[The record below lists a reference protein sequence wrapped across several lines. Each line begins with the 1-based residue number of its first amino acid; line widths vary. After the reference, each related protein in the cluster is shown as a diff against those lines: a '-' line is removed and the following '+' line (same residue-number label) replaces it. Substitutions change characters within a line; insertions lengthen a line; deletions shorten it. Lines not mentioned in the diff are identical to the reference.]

1 MNDNDINHILQHD
14 AQLREAVR
22 RHEQQSPPLPA
33 GLNERVMQAVED
45 SVKSEILKIKN
56 EELRIKNEECVLH
69 PSGWHFSRFTF
80 HVSLFAAAACL
91 LLFLL
96 PHGWSTKE
104 AVEETKTIAEAK
116 TETKT
121 ETKTIAKMEVI
132 ASVEEKESV
141 ETHKSVARKKT
152 RKKVRK
158 IEPAIETKPVA
169 KEQYTDTLGSHIFQS
184 PENVLIAMKMLDE
197 CDAIYRN
204 ELQEVRN
211 NVIDATF
218 RVAPPSGSAILVKD
232 MNGDLD
238 VVDREKKRIIEL

>member
-1 MNDNDINHILQHD
+1 MNDNDINNMLQHD
-14 AQLREAVR
+14 VQLWEAVR

-33 GLNERVMQAVED
+33 GLNERVMQEMGKTEQDRHRMRKRVR
-45 SVKSEILKIKN
+45 IL
-56 EELRIKNEECVLH
+56 LALT
-69 PSGWHFSRFTF
+69 S
-80 HVSLFAAAACL
+80 AAACL
-91 LLFLL
+91 FLL
-96 PHGWSTKE
+96 LTRSLSTREEMEPAPVLE
-104 AVEETKTIAEAK
+104 AETKTITI
-116 TETKT
+116 TESMTKT
-121 ETKTIAKMEVI
+121 EVVAPMEENEP
-132 ASVEEKESV
+132 ADL
-141 ETHKSVARKKT
+141 HKCVARKKL
-152 RKKVRK
+152 RKKVRRK
-158 IEPAIETKPVA
+158 KPSIETKLVA
-169 KEQYTDTLGSHIFQS
+169 KEQYADTLGSHIFQS

>member
-33 GLNERVMQAVED
+33 GLNERVIQKMGKVEQD
-45 SVKSEILKIKN
+45 RHRMRKRVRIL
-56 EELRIKNEECVLH
+56 LALT
-69 PSGWHFSRFTF
+69 S
-80 HVSLFAAAACL
+80 AAACL
-91 LLFLL
+91 FLL
-96 PHGWSTKE
+96 LTRSFSTREQAEPAPVLE
-104 AVEETKTIAEAK
+104 AKTKTITISE
-116 TETKT
+116 TMTKT
-121 ETKTIAKMEVI
+121 EVEAPM
-132 ASVEEKESV
+132 EEKEP
-141 ETHKSVARKKT
+141 TDLHKCVARKKLH
-152 RKKVRK
+152 KKVRRK
-158 IEPAIETKPVA
+158 EPSIERELVA
-169 KEQYTDTLGSHIFQS
+169 QEQYADTLGSHIFQS

>member
-22 RHEQQSPPLPA
+22 RYEQQSPPLPA
-33 GLNERVMQAVED
+33 GLNERVMQEMGKVEQD
-45 SVKSEILKIKN
+45 RHRLRKRVRIL
-56 EELRIKNEECVLH
+56 LALT
-69 PSGWHFSRFTF
+69 ST
-80 HVSLFAAAACL
+80 AAACL
-91 LLFLL
+91 LLLL
-96 PHGWSTKE
+96 TRSLSTREQTEPAPVLE
-104 AVEETKTIAEAK
+104 AKTKTITI
-116 TETKT
+116 TESMTKT
-121 ETKTIAKMEVI
+121 EVEAPME
-132 ASVEEKESV
+132 ENESADL
-141 ETHKSVARKKT
+141 HKCVARKKL
-152 RKKVRK
+152 RKKVRRK
-158 IEPAIETKPVA
+158 EPSIERELVA
-169 KEQYTDTLGSHIFQS
+169 QEQYADTLGSHIFQS

-211 NVIDATF
+211 NVIDATY

>member
-22 RHEQQSPPLPA
+22 RHEQQSPPLPV
-33 GLNERVMQAVED
+33 GLNERVIQEIGKVEQD
-45 SVKSEILKIKN
+45 RHRMRKRVRIL
-56 EELRIKNEECVLH
+56 LTLT
-69 PSGWHFSRFTF
+69 S
-80 HVSLFAAAACL
+80 AAAACL
-91 LLFLL
+91 LLLL
-96 PHGWSTKE
+96 TRSLSTREQTEPAPVLE
-104 AVEETKTIAEAK
+104 AKTKTITITETMAK
-116 TETKT
+116 TEV
-121 ETKTIAKMEVI
+121 EAPM
-132 ASVEEKESV
+132 EEKESADL
-141 ETHKSVARKKT
+141 HKCVARKKL

-158 IEPAIETKPVA
+158 KEPSIETKLVA
-169 KEQYTDTLGSHIFQS
+169 KEQYADTLGSHIFQS

>member
-22 RHEQQSPPLPA
+22 RYEQQSPPLPA
-33 GLNERVMQAVED
+33 GLNERVMQEMGKVEQD
-45 SVKSEILKIKN
+45 RHRMRKRVRIL
-56 EELRIKNEECVLH
+56 LALT
-69 PSGWHFSRFTF
+69 S
-80 HVSLFAAAACL
+80 AAACL
-91 LLFLL
+91 LLLL
-96 PHGWSTKE
+96 TRSLSTREQTEPTPVLE
-104 AVEETKTIAEAK
+104 AETKTITI
-116 TETKT
+116 TETTTKT
-121 ETKTIAKMEVI
+121 EVVALM
-132 ASVEEKESV
+132 EEKEPRDL
-141 ETHKSVARKKT
+141 HKCVARKKL

-158 IEPAIETKPVA
+158 KEPSIETKLVA
-169 KEQYTDTLGSHIFQS
+169 KELYADTLGSHIFQS

>member
-1 MNDNDINHILQHD
+1 MNDNDINNILQHD
-14 AQLREAVR
+14 GQLREAVR

-33 GLNERVMQAVED
+33 ELNERVMQEIGKVEQD
-45 SVKSEILKIKN
+45 RHRMRKRVRIL
-56 EELRIKNEECVLH
+56 LALT
-69 PSGWHFSRFTF
+69 S
-80 HVSLFAAAACL
+80 AAACL
-91 LLFLL
+91 FLL
-96 PHGWSTKE
+96 LTRSLSTREEMEPAPVLE
-104 AVEETKTIAEAK
+104 AETKTITI
-116 TETKT
+116 TETTTKT
-121 ETKTIAKMEVI
+121 EVEAPM
-132 ASVEEKESV
+132 EEKES
-141 ETHKSVARKKT
+141 EKFQKCVARKKL

-158 IEPAIETKPVA
+158 KEPSIERELVA
-169 KEQYTDTLGSHIFQS
+169 QEQYADTLGSHIFQS

>member
-33 GLNERVMQAVED
+33 GLNERVMQEIGKVEQD
-45 SVKSEILKIKN
+45 RHRMRKRVRIL
-56 EELRIKNEECVLH
+56 LALT
-69 PSGWHFSRFTF
+69 S
-80 HVSLFAAAACL
+80 AAAACL
-91 LLFLL
+91 LLLL
-96 PHGWSTKE
+96 TRSFSTREQMEPAPVLE
-104 AVEETKTIAEAK
+104 AKTKTIMI
-116 TETKT
+116 TETMTKT
-121 ETKTIAKMEVI
+121 EVEAPM
-132 ASVEEKESV
+132 EEKE
-141 ETHKSVARKKT
+141 TADLHKRVARKKL
-152 RKKVRK
+152 RKKVRRK
-158 IEPAIETKPVA
+158 EPSIETKLVVQ
-169 KEQYTDTLGSHIFQS
+169 EQFADTLGSHIFQS

>member
-33 GLNERVMQAVED
+33 GLNERVMQKMGKAEQDRHRMRKRVR
-45 SVKSEILKIKN
+45 IL
-56 EELRIKNEECVLH
+56 LALT
-69 PSGWHFSRFTF
+69 S
-80 HVSLFAAAACL
+80 AAACL
-91 LLFLL
+91 LLLL
-96 PHGWSTKE
+96 TRSLSIREQTEPAPVLE
-104 AVEETKTIAEAK
+104 AKTKTITISE
-116 TETKT
+116 TMTKT
-121 ETKTIAKMEVI
+121 EVEAPM
-132 ASVEEKESV
+132 EEKEP
-141 ETHKSVARKKT
+141 TDLHKCVARKKL
-152 RKKVRK
+152 RKKVRRK
-158 IEPAIETKPVA
+158 EPSIETKLVA
-169 KEQYTDTLGSHIFQS
+169 KEQYADTLGSHIFQS

>member
-22 RHEQQSPPLPA
+22 RHEQQSPPFPA
-33 GLNERVMQAVED
+33 GLNERVMQEMGKVEQD
-45 SVKSEILKIKN
+45 RHRMRKRVRIL
-56 EELRIKNEECVLH
+56 LALT
-69 PSGWHFSRFTF
+69 S
-80 HVSLFAAAACL
+80 AAACL
-91 LLFLL
+91 LLFMTRSL
-96 PHGWSTKE
+96 STREQTEPAPVLE
-104 AVEETKTIAEAK
+104 AKTKTITISE
-116 TETKT
+116 TMTKT
-121 ETKTIAKMEVI
+121 VVEAPM
-132 ASVEEKESV
+132 EEKEP
-141 ETHKSVARKKT
+141 TDLHKCVARKKL
-152 RKKVRK
+152 RKKVRRK
-158 IEPAIETKPVA
+158 EPSIETKLVA
-169 KEQYTDTLGSHIFQS
+169 KEQYADTLGSHIFQS

>member
-14 AQLREAVR
+14 AQLQEAVR
-22 RHEQQSPPLPA
+22 RHEQQSPPLPV
-33 GLNERVMQAVED
+33 GLNERVIQKMGKVEQD
-45 SVKSEILKIKN
+45 RHRMRKRVRIL
-56 EELRIKNEECVLH
+56 LALT
-69 PSGWHFSRFTF
+69 S
-80 HVSLFAAAACL
+80 AAACL
-91 LLFLL
+91 LLLL
-96 PHGWSTKE
+96 TRSFSTREQTEPAPVLE
-104 AVEETKTIAEAK
+104 AKTKTITISE
-116 TETKT
+116 TMTKT
-121 ETKTIAKMEVI
+121 EVEALM
-132 ASVEEKESV
+132 EEKESADFQ
-141 ETHKSVARKKT
+141 KCVARKKL
-152 RKKVRK
+152 RKKVRRK
-158 IEPAIETKPVA
+158 EPSIERELVA
-169 KEQYTDTLGSHIFQS
+169 QEQYADTLGSHIFQS

>member
-1 MNDNDINHILQHD
+1 MKDNDINHILQHD

-33 GLNERVMQAVED
+33 GLNERVMQEMGKVEQD
-45 SVKSEILKIKN
+45 RHRMRKRVRIL
-56 EELRIKNEECVLH
+56 LALT
-69 PSGWHFSRFTF
+69 S
-80 HVSLFAAAACL
+80 AAACL
-91 LLFLL
+91 LLLL
-96 PHGWSTKE
+96 TRSLSTRE
-104 AVEETKTIAEAK
+104 QTEPAPVLEAK
-116 TETKT
+116 TKAITISETMTKT
-121 ETKTIAKMEVI
+121 VVEAPM
-132 ASVEEKESV
+132 EEKEP
-141 ETHKSVARKKT
+141 TDLHKCVARKKL
-152 RKKVRK
+152 RKEVRRK
-158 IEPAIETKPVA
+158 EPSIETKLVA
-169 KEQYTDTLGSHIFQS
+169 KEQYADTLGSHIFQS

>member
-33 GLNERVMQAVED
+33 GLNERVMQEMGKVEQD
-45 SVKSEILKIKN
+45 RHRMRKSVRIL
-56 EELRIKNEECVLH
+56 LALT
-69 PSGWHFSRFTF
+69 S
-80 HVSLFAAAACL
+80 AAAACL
-91 LLFLL
+91 LLLL
-96 PHGWSTKE
+96 TRSLSIREQTKPAPVLE
-104 AVEETKTIAEAK
+104 AKTKTITI
-116 TETKT
+116 TETMTKT
-121 ETKTIAKMEVI
+121 EEEAP
-132 ASVEEKESV
+132 VEENEAADLLKC
-141 ETHKSVARKKT
+141 VARKKP
-152 RKKVRK
+152 RKKVRRK
-158 IEPAIETKPVA
+158 EPSIERELVA
-169 KEQYTDTLGSHIFQS
+169 QEQYADTLGSHIFQS

>member
-22 RHEQQSPPLPA
+22 RHEQQSPPIPA
-33 GLNERVMQAVED
+33 GLNERVIQKMGKVEQD
-45 SVKSEILKIKN
+45 RHRMRKRVRIL
-56 EELRIKNEECVLH
+56 LALT
-69 PSGWHFSRFTF
+69 S
-80 HVSLFAAAACL
+80 AAAACL
-91 LLFLL
+91 LLLL
-96 PHGWSTKE
+96 TRSLSTREEMEPAPVLE
-104 AVEETKTIAEAK
+104 AKTKTITISE
-116 TETKT
+116 TMTKT
-121 ETKTIAKMEVI
+121 EME
-132 ASVEEKESV
+132 APMEEKESADFQ
-141 ETHKSVARKKT
+141 KCVARKKL

-158 IEPAIETKPVA
+158 KEPSIETKLVA

-238 VVDREKKRIIEL
+238 VVDRERQRIIEL

>member
-33 GLNERVMQAVED
+33 GLNERVMQEMGKVEQD
-45 SVKSEILKIKN
+45 RHRMRKRVRIL
-56 EELRIKNEECVLH
+56 LALT
-69 PSGWHFSRFTF
+69 S
-80 HVSLFAAAACL
+80 AAAACL
-91 LLFLL
+91 LLLL
-96 PHGWSTKE
+96 TRSLSIREQTKP
-104 AVEETKTIAEAK
+104 APVLEAK
-116 TETKT
+116 TITITKSMTKT
-121 ETKTIAKMEVI
+121 EVEAPME
-132 ASVEEKESV
+132 ENESADL
-141 ETHKSVARKKT
+141 HKCVARKKL
-152 RKKVRK
+152 RKKVRRK
-158 IEPAIETKPVA
+158 EPSIETKLVA
-169 KEQYTDTLGSHIFQS
+169 KQQYADTLGSHIFQS

>member
-33 GLNERVMQAVED
+33 GLNERVMQKMGKVEQD
-45 SVKSEILKIKN
+45 RHRMRKRVRIL
-56 EELRIKNEECVLH
+56 LALT
-69 PSGWHFSRFTF
+69 S
-80 HVSLFAAAACL
+80 AAACL
-91 LLFLL
+91 LLLL
-96 PHGWSTKE
+96 TRSLSTREQTEPAPVLE
-104 AVEETKTIAEAK
+104 AKTKTITISE
-116 TETKT
+116 TMTKT
-121 ETKTIAKMEVI
+121 VVEALM
-132 ASVEEKESV
+132 EEKESADL
-141 ETHKSVARKKT
+141 HKCVARKKL

-158 IEPAIETKPVA
+158 KEPSIERELVA
-169 KEQYTDTLGSHIFQS
+169 QEQYADTLGSHIFQS

>member
-33 GLNERVMQAVED
+33 GLNERVMQEMGKVEQD
-45 SVKSEILKIKN
+45 RHRMRKRVRIL
-56 EELRIKNEECVLH
+56 LALT
-69 PSGWHFSRFTF
+69 S
-80 HVSLFAAAACL
+80 AAAACL
-91 LLFLL
+91 LLLL
-96 PHGWSTKE
+96 TRSLSTRE
-104 AVEETKTIAEAK
+104 QTEPAPVLEAK
-116 TETKT
+116 TKAITISEMMTKT
-121 ETKTIAKMEVI
+121 EVKAPM
-132 ASVEEKESV
+132 EEKESADL
-141 ETHKSVARKKT
+141 HKCVARKKL

-158 IEPAIETKPVA
+158 KEPSIERELVA
-169 KEQYTDTLGSHIFQS
+169 QEQYADTLGSHIFQS

-218 RVAPPSGSAILVKD
+218 RVAPPSGNAILVKD

>member
-22 RHEQQSPPLPA
+22 RHEQQLPPLPA
-33 GLNERVMQAVED
+33 GLNERVMQKMGKAEQDRHRMRKRVR
-45 SVKSEILKIKN
+45 IL
-56 EELRIKNEECVLH
+56 LTLT
-69 PSGWHFSRFTF
+69 S
-80 HVSLFAAAACL
+80 AAAACL
-91 LLFLL
+91 LLLL
-96 PHGWSTKE
+96 TRSLSTREQTEPAPVLE
-104 AVEETKTIAEAK
+104 AKTKTITISE
-116 TETKT
+116 TMTKT
-121 ETKTIAKMEVI
+121 EVVAPMEENEP
-132 ASVEEKESV
+132 ADL
-141 ETHKSVARKKT
+141 HKCVARKKL
-152 RKKVRK
+152 RKKVRRK
-158 IEPAIETKPVA
+158 EPSIETKLVA
-169 KEQYTDTLGSHIFQS
+169 KEQYADTLGSHIFQS

>member
-33 GLNERVMQAVED
+33 GLNERVMQEMGKVEQD
-45 SVKSEILKIKN
+45 RHRMRKSVRIL
-56 EELRIKNEECVLH
+56 LALT
-69 PSGWHFSRFTF
+69 S
-80 HVSLFAAAACL
+80 AAAACL
-91 LLFLL
+91 LLLL
-96 PHGWSTKE
+96 TRSLSTRE
-104 AVEETKTIAEAK
+104 QTEPAPVLEAK
-116 TETKT
+116 TKAITISEMMTKT
-121 ETKTIAKMEVI
+121 EVKAPM
-132 ASVEEKESV
+132 EEKESADL
-141 ETHKSVARKKT
+141 HKCVARKKL

-158 IEPAIETKPVA
+158 KEPSIERELVA
-169 KEQYTDTLGSHIFQS
+169 QEQYADTLGSHIFQS

-218 RVAPPSGSAILVKD
+218 RVAPPSGNAILVKD

>member
-22 RHEQQSPPLPA
+22 RHEQQSPPIPA
-33 GLNERVMQAVED
+33 GLNERVMQEVGKVEQD
-45 SVKSEILKIKN
+45 RHRMRKRVRIL
-56 EELRIKNEECVLH
+56 LALT
-69 PSGWHFSRFTF
+69 S
-80 HVSLFAAAACL
+80 AAACL
-91 LLFLL
+91 FLL
-96 PHGWSTKE
+96 LTRSLSTREEMEPAPVLE
-104 AVEETKTIAEAK
+104 AETKTITI
-116 TETKT
+116 TESMTKT
-121 ETKTIAKMEVI
+121 EVVAPMEENEP
-132 ASVEEKESV
+132 ADL
-141 ETHKSVARKKT
+141 HKCVARKKL
-152 RKKVRK
+152 RKKVRRK
-158 IEPAIETKPVA
+158 EPSIETKLVVQ
-169 KEQYTDTLGSHIFQS
+169 EQYADTLGSHIFQS

-197 CDAIYRN
+197 CDDIYRN

>member
-1 MNDNDINHILQHD
+1 MNDNDINNILQHD

-33 GLNERVMQAVED
+33 GLNERVMQEMGKAEQDRHSMRKRVR
-45 SVKSEILKIKN
+45 IL
-56 EELRIKNEECVLH
+56 LALT
-69 PSGWHFSRFTF
+69 S
-80 HVSLFAAAACL
+80 AAAACL
-91 LLFLL
+91 LLLL
-96 PHGWSTKE
+96 TRSLSTKE
-104 AVEETKTIAEAK
+104 QTEPAPVLEAKTKTITITESMTKAEVEAP
-116 TETKT
+116 
-121 ETKTIAKMEVI
+121 M
-132 ASVEEKESV
+132 EEKGSADFQ
-141 ETHKSVARKKT
+141 KCVARKKH
-152 RKKVRK
+152 RKKVRRK
-158 IEPAIETKPVA
+158 EPSIETKPLVQ
-169 KEQYTDTLGSHIFQS
+169 EQNADTLGSHIFQS

>member
-33 GLNERVMQAVED
+33 GLNERVIQKMGKVEQD
-45 SVKSEILKIKN
+45 RHRMRKRVRIL
-56 EELRIKNEECVLH
+56 LALT
-69 PSGWHFSRFTF
+69 S
-80 HVSLFAAAACL
+80 AAACL
-91 LLFLL
+91 LLLL
-96 PHGWSTKE
+96 TRSLSTREQTKPAPVLE
-104 AVEETKTIAEAK
+104 AKTKTITI
-116 TETKT
+116 TETTTKT
-121 ETKTIAKMEVI
+121 EVEAPM
-132 ASVEEKESV
+132 EEKEP
-141 ETHKSVARKKT
+141 TDLHKCVARKKL
-152 RKKVRK
+152 RKKVRRK
-158 IEPAIETKPVA
+158 EPSIERELVA
-169 KEQYTDTLGSHIFQS
+169 QEQYADTLGSHIFQS

>member
-33 GLNERVMQAVED
+33 GLNERVMQEMGKVEQD
-45 SVKSEILKIKN
+45 RHRMRKRVRIL
-56 EELRIKNEECVLH
+56 LALT
-69 PSGWHFSRFTF
+69 S
-80 HVSLFAAAACL
+80 AAACL
-91 LLFLL
+91 LLLL
-96 PHGWSTKE
+96 TRSLSTRE
-104 AVEETKTIAEAK
+104 LTEPAPVLEAK
-116 TETKT
+116 TKAITISETMTKT
-121 ETKTIAKMEVI
+121 VVEAPM
-132 ASVEEKESV
+132 EEKEP
-141 ETHKSVARKKT
+141 TDLHKCVARKKL
-152 RKKVRK
+152 RKKVRRK
-158 IEPAIETKPVA
+158 EPSIERELVA
-169 KEQYTDTLGSHIFQS
+169 QEQYADTLGSHIFQS

>member
-33 GLNERVMQAVED
+33 GLNERVMQEMGKVEQD
-45 SVKSEILKIKN
+45 RHRMRKRVRIL
-56 EELRIKNEECVLH
+56 LALT
-69 PSGWHFSRFTF
+69 S
-80 HVSLFAAAACL
+80 AAACL
-91 LLFLL
+91 FLL
-96 PHGWSTKE
+96 LTRSLS
-104 AVEETKTIAEAK
+104 TKTITI
-116 TETKT
+116 TETTTKT
-121 ETKTIAKMEVI
+121 EVVALM
-132 ASVEEKESV
+132 EEKESADL
-141 ETHKSVARKKT
+141 HKCVARKKL
-152 RKKVRK
+152 RKKVRRK
-158 IEPAIETKPVA
+158 EPSIERELVA
-169 KEQYTDTLGSHIFQS
+169 QEQYADTLGNHIFQS

>member
-33 GLNERVMQAVED
+33 GLNERVMQKMGKAEQDRHRMRKRVR
-45 SVKSEILKIKN
+45 IL
-56 EELRIKNEECVLH
+56 LALT
-69 PSGWHFSRFTF
+69 S
-80 HVSLFAAAACL
+80 AAACL
-91 LLFLL
+91 LLLL
-96 PHGWSTKE
+96 TRSLSIREQTEPAPVLE
-104 AVEETKTIAEAK
+104 AKTKTITISE
-116 TETKT
+116 TMTKT
-121 ETKTIAKMEVI
+121 EVEAPM
-132 ASVEEKESV
+132 EEKEP
-141 ETHKSVARKKT
+141 TDLHKCVARKKL
-152 RKKVRK
+152 RKKVRRK
-158 IEPAIETKPVA
+158 EPSIERELVA
-169 KEQYTDTLGSHIFQS
+169 QEQYADTLGSHIFQS

>member
-14 AQLREAVR
+14 AQLRESVR
-22 RHEQQSPPLPA
+22 RYEQQSPPLPA
-33 GLNERVMQAVED
+33 GLNERVMQEMGKTEQDRHRMRKRVR
-45 SVKSEILKIKN
+45 IL
-56 EELRIKNEECVLH
+56 LALT
-69 PSGWHFSRFTF
+69 S
-80 HVSLFAAAACL
+80 AAACL
-91 LLFLL
+91 FLL
-96 PHGWSTKE
+96 LTRSLSTREEMEPAPVLE
-104 AVEETKTIAEAK
+104 AETKTITI
-116 TETKT
+116 TESMTKT
-121 ETKTIAKMEVI
+121 EVVAPMEENEP
-132 ASVEEKESV
+132 ADL
-141 ETHKSVARKKT
+141 HKCVARKKL
-152 RKKVRK
+152 RKKVRRK
-158 IEPAIETKPVA
+158 EPSIETKLVA
-169 KEQYTDTLGSHIFQS
+169 KEQYADTLGSHIFQS

>member
-33 GLNERVMQAVED
+33 GLNERVMQKMGKAEQDRHRMRKRVR
-45 SVKSEILKIKN
+45 IL
-56 EELRIKNEECVLH
+56 LALT
-69 PSGWHFSRFTF
+69 S
-80 HVSLFAAAACL
+80 AAACL
-91 LLFLL
+91 LLFLTRSF
-96 PHGWSTKE
+96 STREQMEPEPVLE
-104 AVEETKTIAEAK
+104 AETKTITI
-116 TETKT
+116 TESMTKT
-121 ETKTIAKMEVI
+121 EVVAPMEENEP
-132 ASVEEKESV
+132 ADL
-141 ETHKSVARKKT
+141 HKCVARKKL
-152 RKKVRK
+152 RKKVRRK
-158 IEPAIETKPVA
+158 EPSIETKLVA
-169 KEQYTDTLGSHIFQS
+169 KEQYADTLGSHIFQS

>member
-1 MNDNDINHILQHD
+1 M
-14 AQLREAVR
+14 
-22 RHEQQSPPLPA
+22 
-33 GLNERVMQAVED
+33 
-45 SVKSEILKIKN
+45 
-56 EELRIKNEECVLH
+56 
-69 PSGWHFSRFTF
+69 
-80 HVSLFAAAACL
+80 
-91 LLFLL
+91 
-96 PHGWSTKE
+96 
-104 AVEETKTIAEAK
+104 TKTVVEAP
-116 TETKT
+116 
-121 ETKTIAKMEVI
+121 ME
-132 ASVEEKESV
+132 ENESADL
-141 ETHKSVARKKT
+141 HKCVARKKL

-158 IEPAIETKPVA
+158 
-169 KEQYTDTLGSHIFQS
+169 KEQSIERELVAQEQYADTLGSHIFQS